1 MINSTI
7 RKYLKIIVGDA
18 GTKNLI
24 NRQLWVKEALKNI
37 AKGSRILDAGA
48 GEQQYRQYCSHLNY
62 VSQDFCEYDGAGDG
76 RGIQTSTWDTDKIDI
91 VSDITTIPAE
101 DKSFDAVL
109 CTEVLEHIPDPIAAL
124 KEFCRLLRPG
134 GELILSAPF
143 ASLTHQA
150 PYHYYSGFNRYFYEH
165 FLPRIGFTITEI
177 TANGDYS
184 EYVAQELRRLVTIY
198 GKSPLYARLFISI
211 ILRFI
216 YLNRSFN
223 NTSDLCCFGFHI
235 RALKNALEK

>member
-1 MINSTI
+1 MIKKFIKN
-7 RKYLKIIVGDA
+7 YVGDA
-18 GTKNLI
+18 GTKNAI
-24 NRQLWVKEALKNI
+24 DRDLWVKTALANLPVN
-37 AKGSRILDAGA
+37 SRILDAGA
-48 GEQQYRQYCSHLNY
+48 GEQRYRVYCSHLNY
-62 VSQDFCEYDGAGDG
+62 VSQDFCEYEGEGNKQG
-76 RGIQTSTWDTDKIDI
+76 LQTGTWDISKIDI
-91 VSDITTIPAE
+91 VSDILEIPEPDA
-101 DKSFDAVL
+101 SFDAIL